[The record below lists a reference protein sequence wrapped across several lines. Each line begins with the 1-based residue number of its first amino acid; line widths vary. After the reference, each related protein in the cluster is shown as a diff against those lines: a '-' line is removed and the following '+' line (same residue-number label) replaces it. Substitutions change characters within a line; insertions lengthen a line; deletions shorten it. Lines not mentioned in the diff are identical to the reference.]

1 LVILIFALVKV
12 VATPVFATESFVVL
26 SIEGQ
31 DGSTLTIVVKFRVA
45 ASLAATVVEASAA
58 GTASAPFNSSTVTV
72 PAVVPVITP
81 SKET

>member
-1 LVILIFALVKV
+1 MLMFALVKV

-31 DGSTLTIVVKFRVA
+31 DGNTLTIVAKLSVSI
-45 ASLAATVVEASAA
+45 ASAATVVEARAA
-58 GTASAPFNSSTVTV
+58 GTASVPFNSSTVTI

-81 SKET
+81 SKVTK

>member
-1 LVILIFALVKV
+1 MLMFALVKV

-31 DGSTLTIVVKFRVA
+31 DGNTLTIVVKLSVA
-45 ASLAATVVEASAA
+45 TSLAATVVEASAA
-58 GTASAPFNSSTVTV
+58 GTVSAPFNSSTVTI

-81 SKET
+81 SKVTK

>member
-1 LVILIFALVKV
+1 MLMFAFVKV

-31 DGSTLTIVVKFRVA
+31 DGNTLTIVVKFSVA
-45 ASLAATVVEASAA
+45 TSSTATVVEASAA

-81 SKET
+81 SKVMK